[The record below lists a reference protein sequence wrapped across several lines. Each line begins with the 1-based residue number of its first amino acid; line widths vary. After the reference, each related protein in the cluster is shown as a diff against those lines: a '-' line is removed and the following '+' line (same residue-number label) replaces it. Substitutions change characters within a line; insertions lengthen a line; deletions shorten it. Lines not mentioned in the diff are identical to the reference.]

1 MLANLWIGREVN
13 RPSESGEKTGALAV
27 RMPTIGLR
35 VASRAMLANL
45 WIGRPS
51 ESGEKTGA
59 LAVRMP
65 TIGLRVASRAM
76 LANLWIGREV
86 NRPSESGDYLII

>member
-13 RPSESGEKTGALAV
+13 
-27 RMPTIGLR
+27 
-35 VASRAMLANL
+35 
-45 WIGRPS
+45 RPS